1 VKFNVL
7 TQSMAALLLAFMSSQ
22 VFAEDLKA
30 VAKNAIEK
38 NPEVQSQWHNFV
50 EATSNQKQ
58 AKAGY
63 LPTVDFNVT
72 YGKEDREFDN
82 RDWFNQGQTELTLT
96 QMLFDGFRV
105 RSRVK
110 QGDYAALK
118 SYYELNDAVERKA
131 LEASQSYV
139 DVLRYRELVRLAQA
153 NFDNHQ
159 RVYNQIEQRAQQG
172 VGNRADLSQISG
184 RLSLAQTNLMTEK
197 SNLNDVT
204 YRFIS
209 IVGYTPKDLD
219 PVILDTYIPSSLDGL
234 IDATYQHNYGLRAA
248 LSDIEYAR
256 AGVEEQKANFY
267 PNLAFVAR
275 TGYYKN
281 RNSFDEWNDQRE
293 HGRDSIVELRLN
305 YNLFNGGADKAAY
318 KSANSRVYK
327 AEDVKSQM
335 CIDLRKSIST
345 AFNNV
350 SNLESQM
357 EWLQRH
363 RDESAAVVKAYN
375 DQFDIGRRSL
385 LDVLDSENEGFQSNR
400 SYASAQYDLMNAQ
413 LQVLYSTG
421 KLLPVLGIQRDNV
434 PTASEVTNRQLD
446 TAQVCNN

>member
-1 VKFNVL
+1 ML
-7 TQSMAALLLAFMSSQ
+7 ALLLTYVTSQ
-22 VFAEDLKA
+22 VSAEDLKS
-30 VAKNAIEK
+30 VAKTAIEK
-38 NPEVQSQWHNFV
+38 NPEVQMQWNNFV

-58 AKAGY
+58 ASAGY
-63 LPTVDFNVT
+63 LPKIDVNVI
-72 YGKEDREFDN
+72 YGTEEREFDK

-105 RSRVK
+105 KSRVK

-131 LEASQSYV
+131 LEASQAYI

-197 SNLNDVT
+197 SNLNDVI
-204 YRFIS
+204 YRFMS
-209 IVGYTPKDLD
+209 VVGEEPKDLD
-219 PVILDTYIPSSLDGL
+219 PVLLDSDIPASLDGV
-234 IDATYQHNYGLRAA
+234 IKATYQHNYQLRAA

-256 AGVEEQKANFY
+256 ANLEEQKANFY
-267 PNLAFVAR
+267 PDLSLVAR
-275 TGYYKN
+275 SGYYKN
-281 RNSFDEWNDQRE
+281 RNSFDAWNDERE
-293 HGRDSIVELRLN
+293 HGRDSIIELRLN

-318 KSANSRVYK
+318 NAANSRIFK
-327 AEDVKSQM
+327 AQDAKNQM
-335 CIDLRKSIST
+335 CLDLRRSVSN
-345 AFNNV
+345 ALNNV
-350 SNLESQM
+350 TNLESQM

-385 LDVLDSENEGFQSNR
+385 LDVLDSENEAFQSNR
-400 SYASAQYDLMNAQ
+400 SYAAAQYDLMNAQ
-413 LQVLYSTG
+413 LQILYSTG
-421 KLLPVLGIQRDNV
+421 QLLPVLGVQRDDV
-434 PTASEVTNRQLD
+434 PTVEDVADRELD
-446 TAQVCNN
+446 TAQLCAR

>member
-1 VKFNVL
+1 M
-7 TQSMAALLLAFMSSQ
+7 QA
-22 VFAEDLKA
+22 
-30 VAKNAIEK
+30 
-38 NPEVQSQWHNFV
+38 QWYNFV

-63 LPTVDFNVT
+63 LPKLDFNVI
-72 YGKEDREFDN
+72 YGQEDREFDQ
-82 RDWFNQGQTELTLT
+82 RGWFNQGQTELTFT

-105 RSRVK
+105 KSRVQ
-110 QGDYAALK
+110 QGDFAALK

-131 LEASQSYV
+131 LEASQAYI

-159 RVYNQIEQRAQQG
+159 RVYNQIQQRAQQG

-184 RLSLAQTNLMTEK
+184 RLSLAQTNLMTEQ
-197 SNLNDVT
+197 SNLNDVL

-209 IVGYTPKDLD
+209 IVGYEPKELD
-219 PVILDTYIPSSLDGL
+219 PVVLDTDIPASLDGL
-234 IDATYQHNYGLRAA
+234 IDATYQHNYSLRAA
-248 LSDIEYAR
+248 LSNVEYAQ
-256 AGVEEQKANFY
+256 ANVQEQKSNFY

-281 RNSFDEWNDQRE
+281 RNSFDSWNDERE

-318 KSANSRVYK
+318 NSANARVLK
-327 AEDVKSQM
+327 AQDTKNQM
-335 CIDLRKSIST
+335 CLDLRKSVST

-350 SNLESQM
+350 NNLESQM
-357 EWLQRH
+357 QWLQRH

-385 LDVLDSENEGFQSNR
+385 LDVLDSENEAFQSNR
-400 SYASAQYDLMNAQ
+400 SYAAAQYELMKAQ
-413 LQVLYSTG
+413 LQILYSTG
-421 KLLPVLGIQRDNV
+421 KLLPALGVQRDNL
-434 PTASEVTNRQLD
+434 PTTSDITDHELD
-446 TAQVCNN
+446 TAKVCAS